1 MASDVKEQAAEVPA
15 PEAPQPEPAPKS
27 TGSKNL
33 ILIAGLLA
41 FVMIAEAAVFYFLG
55 IGPRQAS
62 PEGKGNGA
70 GSPIAAA
77 DDGEEQEE
85 FAEVEVD
92 TFNVTNT
99 RAAADVVV
107 HVSFKLTAVV
117 AKGQEIEF
125 DDAANKTHKARVRQ
139 AVVEVARRATLEDLN
154 DPSLSTFR
162 RLIREKINKVL
173 RRSYVVEAVI
183 SEFKT
188 IEQ

>member
-1 MASDVKEQAAEVPA
+1 MATDVTEQAADVPA
-15 PEAPQPEPAPKS
+15 AEALQPEQTPKS
-27 TGSKNL
+27 TGSRNL
-33 ILIAGLLA
+33 ILVGGLIA

-55 IGPRQAS
+55 IGSSRAGPDEKGSAAGQAAVS
-62 PEGKGNGA
+62 
-70 GSPIAAA
+70 
-77 DDGEEQEE
+77 EEEEVQEE
-85 FAEVEVD
+85 FAEVEID
-92 TFNVTNT
+92 TFSVTNT

-107 HVSFKLTAVV
+107 HISFKLTAVV

-125 DDAANKTHKARVRQ
+125 DQAANKTHKARVRQ

-183 SEFKT
+183 SDFKT